1 MHQCEFRNI
10 CTLAL
15 GGLNTRIFRRPLPP
29 HSSLIIRVRSKS
41 PEKQVR
47 NMAYIPACIPP
58 TFPPDHFLAGEWFAW
73 RFKQSGDPTTALAQG
88 ERSLF
93 VLFAL
98 FAPLGFQQVQSKIF
112 QPETQLIQRSV
123 TLYSYVG
130 AADGLRGPG
139 PFQPSPT
146 CTCGRP

>member
-1 MHQCEFRNI
+1 
-10 CTLAL
+10 
-15 GGLNTRIFRRPLPP
+15 
-29 HSSLIIRVRSKS
+29 
-41 PEKQVR
+41 
-47 NMAYIPACIPP
+47 MAYIPACIPP

-112 QPETQLIQRSV
+112 QPETQS
-123 TLYSYVG
+123 
-130 AADGLRGPG
+130 
-139 PFQPSPT
+139 
-146 CTCGRP
+146 